1 MSWLKKIREQPW
13 RISTAAVAGLLVASI
28 VAGLVGLLENE
39 SVKRVTDQALG
50 YDIELEDE
58 ADDMRVAVLD
68 MRHYHRNITFIGPSR
83 ASIAD
88 FESAYTELQAEVE
101 ELEELGVRSSGDLQ
115 PEEFRRMA
123 SEYYASF
130 RPAIDRYEEDPDA
143 FIRASDRGLVQ
154 LDEMDSIAQE
164 LDKLGEER
172 AETAL
177 QSIDRATAT
186 ARLVLLVVIGGLV
199 VGGAVL
205 AYSVV
210 RVVGELRR
218 LYAEQQVTAKKLAE
232 VSQAK
237 TDFIADVSHELR
249 TPLTVLRGT
258 AEVSLILES
267 DGDHAEILEEI
278 VEESGRM
285 TRMVE
290 DLLFLARSDSAA
302 VPLDLERVPAASF
315 LAEVAGRAEVLA
327 RERGA
332 ELEVELSGEGE
343 LEIERERVEQAIL
356 ILVDNAAKY
365 GTSGGGRVMLT
376 SATASEELCIKVA
389 DEGLGI
395 PEADLPY
402 IFERFY
408 CVDKTRARKQGG
420 TGLGLP
426 IAKTIVEVHGGR
438 IEAESRVGEGTRMSI
453 YLPLSAASPPTG
465 RPAGRVSALD
475 DR

>member
-28 VAGLVGLLENE
+28 FAGLVGLLENE
-39 SVKRVTDQALG
+39 RVKQVTDQALR

-58 ADDMRVAVLD
+58 GDDLRAAVLD
-68 MRHYHRNITFIGPSR
+68 MRHYHRNIAFTGPSR
-83 ASIAD
+83 RSVAD
-88 FESAYTELQAEVE
+88 FEDAYARLQE
-101 ELEELGVRSSGDLQ
+101 EIGEFEDLGVGALIDFQ
-115 PEEFRRMA
+115 PEEVRWMA
-123 SEYYASF
+123 EEYYAGF
-130 RPAIDRYEEDPDA
+130 RPAIDSYKEDPEA
-143 FIRASDRGLVQ
+143 FVQASDRGLVEIG
-154 LDEMDSIAQE
+154 EMEMIAQE
-164 LDKLGEER
+164 LDGLGEER
-172 AETAL
+172 AEVAL
-177 QSIDRATAT
+177 ESIEQATAT
-186 ARLVLLVVIGGLV
+186 ARLVLLAVIGGLV

-210 RVVGELRR
+210 RVVGELRK
-218 LYAEQQVTAKKLAE
+218 LYAGQQATAKKLAE

-249 TPLTVLRGT
+249 TPLTVLRGN
-258 AEVSLILES
+258 AEVGLILEH
-267 DGDHAEILEEI
+267 DGDHAEILKEI

-290 DLLFLARSDSAA
+290 DLLFLARSDGAA
-302 VPLDLERVPAASF
+302 VPLDLEPVPVASF
-315 LAEVAGRAEVLA
+315 LAEVAGRAEVLT

-332 ELEVELSGEGE
+332 ELEIELPPGEGE
-343 LEIERERVEQAIL
+343 LEIDRERVEQAIL

-365 GTSGGGRVMLT
+365 GPPDGRVMLT
-376 SATASEELCIKVA
+376 SATVSGELCVMIV
-389 DEGLGI
+389 DEGPGI
-395 PEADLPY
+395 HESELPH

-408 CVDKTRARKQGG
+408 RIDKMRARKQGG

-426 IAKTIVEVHGGR
+426 IAKTIIEAHGGR

-453 YLPLSAASPPTG
+453 YLPLYVASPSTG
-465 RPAGRVSALD
+465 RPDGRVSALD